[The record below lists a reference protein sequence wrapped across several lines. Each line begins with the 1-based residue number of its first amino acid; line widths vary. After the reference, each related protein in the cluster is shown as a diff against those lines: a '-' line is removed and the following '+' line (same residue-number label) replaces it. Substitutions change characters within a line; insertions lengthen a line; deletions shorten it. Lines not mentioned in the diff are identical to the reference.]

1 MAGSSPPQPPTS
13 VRGVEI
19 QTPNA
24 EPTPP
29 PSVRPEPPATAA
41 GAAIEDPPSV
51 ALHHSRGH
59 ERTRFGWLRIALPI
73 FGLLV
78 VPAFGLI
85 YASTAT
91 FGKSAEGETG
101 AEDEIIGADGGR
113 SKRPKTKGKSTGAGK
128 GTTKP
133 RTDGAASCCEKLREL
148 GKTAPI
154 DARAS
159 YLSAAQA
166 CEAAPDEDRAFR
178 IARSNVQTAKHE
190 VPEECTP

>member
-13 VRGVEI
+13 VRSVEI

-24 EPTPP
+24 EPAPP
-29 PSVRPEPPATAA
+29 QSVRPEPPAATA
-41 GAAIEDPPSV
+41 GAAIEDAPSV

-59 ERTRFGWLRIALPI
+59 ERTKFGWLRIALPI

-78 VPAFGLI
+78 VPSFGLI
-85 YASTAT
+85 YAATAT

-101 AEDEIIGADGGR
+101 ADEEVVGADGGR
-113 SKRPKTKGKSTGAGK
+113 SKRKPKGKSTGAGK

-133 RTDGAASCCEKLREL
+133 RSDGAASCCEKLREL

-154 DARAS
+154 DARAT

-190 VPEECTP
+190 VPDECNP

>member
-1 MAGSSPPQPPTS
+1 
-13 VRGVEI
+13 
-19 QTPNA
+19 
-24 EPTPP
+24 
-29 PSVRPEPPATAA
+29 VRPEPPQAAAA

-59 ERTRFGWLRIALPI
+59 ERTKFGWLRIALPI
-73 FGLLV
+73 VGLLL
-78 VPAFGLI
+78 VPSVGLI
-85 YASTAT
+85 YAATAT
-91 FGKSAEGETG
+91 FGKSEGETG
-101 AEDEIIGADGGR
+101 ADEEVVGADGGR
-113 SKRPKTKGKSTGAGK
+113 TKRTKAAKGKSTGAGK

-154 DARAS
+154 DARGS

-190 VPEECTP
+190 VPEECNP